1 MLDFLYYIYYTKC
14 ATKSEV
20 IMWPLVPGDRKL
32 ITLNLSASALGLIP
46 KQKQNFKNTVCGMKS
61 QKEKLS
67 DVEFIFFWKKKS
79 GNPNNPVPK
88 NKESQKKR

>member
-1 MLDFLYYIYYTKC
+1 
-14 ATKSEV
+14 
-20 IMWPLVPGDRKL
+20 MWPLVPGDRKL

-88 NKESQKKR
+88 NKKSQKKR